1 MKALLAIALILLGTS
16 TAAFADSDFLA
27 QATIQID
34 NPHSSEVLNRLVANP
49 KAVFEHYQPA
59 LDSGSTIVR
68 PLQVTGSA
76 THPIMQV
83 SIRKCVLFVCQTAD
97 LDADVTLRE
106 GKQAGCDRAFQL
118 VANLSRSSDLVRN
131 TYDRL
136 DAALCYKA
144 NANGTGSLNCSAS
157 GNHAST
163 YSQGFAQEQIFQMLQ
178 LQVQPIVSA
187 VQSVLK

>member
-76 THPIMQV
+76 KVNKLAATEPSSSWPIFRARV
-83 SIRKCVLFVCQTAD
+83 ISCGIPTIVL
-97 LDADVTLRE
+97 TLRFVT
-106 GKQAGCDRAFQL
+106 KRTRMARAPSTAAPAVIML
-118 VANLSRSSDLVRN
+118 APIRRASLRSRFSRCSSFRCS
-131 TYDRL
+131 RL
-136 DAALCYKA
+136 YRPCNQY
-144 NANGTGSLNCSAS
+144 
-157 GNHAST
+157 
-163 YSQGFAQEQIFQMLQ
+163 
-178 LQVQPIVSA
+178 
-187 VQSVLK
+187 